1 MDGERRM
8 WRVATRALVWAGG
21 VAFFILLS
29 CGEPDIPDTSRW
41 VEAARVPRS
50 IKRINGLTAAPDGAV
65 YAAGETRDGAAVV
78 LKYDGRELK
87 ETFRATYG
95 SSRFDSVR
103 YGGGRI
109 WAGGSRVVGKDYL
122 PYCVR
127 SSDGVNWEEF
137 EIPRSLGFVGVS
149 PYPCGDDF
157 VWFVGGTAAYRALF
171 ATYDRGVWK
180 KLNVPSEPEG
190 SEFVVTEGGRAY
202 YYYHKNGILALLIS
216 DDRGNTWARETV
228 EVEYPLY
235 EIRKPKYIKMAP
247 AGETVYLKTD
257 LYGKEEDFNL
267 VGVVARDE
275 APPGRGGYDVA
286 FASPHGPYFTDIKA
300 MAFRS
305 LSDGYAVGPMTSVAL
320 EDGKWLKEATPESW
334 SPMFRLVAT
343 GPYSY
348 WAIVDDT
355 ASSHDHILYEATFE

>member
-1 MDGERRM
+1 MAGKTRFQ
-8 WRVATRALVWAGG
+8 VKATRALLWAGG
-21 VAFFILLS
+21 VAVFILLS
-29 CGEPDIPDTSRW
+29 CGEAVLPQPTRW
-41 VEAARVPRS
+41 VERARFPGS

-65 YAAGETRDGAAVV
+65 YAVGETDDSKAVIYRY
-78 LKYDGRELK
+78 KGGSPK
-87 ETFRATYG
+87 EVYRGPYG

-103 YGGGRI
+103 CGGGRI

-137 EIPRSLGFVGVS
+137 EIPRSLGFVGVN
-149 PYPCGDDF
+149 PYPRADDF
-157 VWFVGGTAAYRALF
+157 VWFGGGTAAYRELF

-180 KLNVPSEPEG
+180 KLNVPSEAEG

-202 YYYHKNGILALLIS
+202 YYYYKNEVLTVLIS
-216 DDRGNTWARETV
+216 DDRGNTWTRETV

-235 EIRKPKYIKMAP
+235 EIRKPKYIKMAA

-286 FASPHGPYFTDIKA
+286 FAAPHGPYFTDIKA

-305 LSDGYAVGPMTSVAL
+305 FSDGYAVGPMTSVAL
-320 EDGKWLKEATPESW
+320 EDGRWLKEATPESW
-334 SPMFRLVAT
+334 SPMFHLVAT

-348 WAIVDDT
+348 WAIVDNT
-355 ASSHDHILYEATFE
+355 ASSHDYILYEATFE

>member
-1 MDGERRM
+1 MANLAKLVG
-8 WRVATRALVWAGG
+8 AAALA
-21 VAFFILLS
+21 LTLS

-41 VEAARVPRS
+41 VEAARFPGS

-65 YAAGETRDGAAVV
+65 YAVGETKDRTAVV

-95 SSRFDSVR
+95 SSRFDSVGC
-103 YGGGRI
+103 GGGRI

-137 EIPRSLGFVGVS
+137 EIPRSLGFVDVS
-149 PYPCGDDF
+149 PYPRADDF
-157 VWFVGGTAAYRALF
+157 VWFTGGTTAYQLLLV
-171 ATYDRGVWK
+171 TYNRGVWK
-180 KLNVPSEPEG
+180 KLNVPSEPYG

-202 YYYHKNGILALLIS
+202 YYYYRNEIPTLLIS

-235 EIRKPKYIKMAP
+235 EIRKPKYIKMAA
-247 AGETVYLKTD
+247 AGETVCLKTD
-257 LYGKEEDFNL
+257 LYGKEENFNL
-267 VGVVARDE
+267 VGVVARNE
-275 APPGRGGYDVA
+275 APPGRGGYEVA
-286 FASPHGPYFTDIKA
+286 FAAPHGPYFSDIAA
-300 MAFRS
+300 MTFRS
-305 LSDGYAVGPMTSVAL
+305 LSEGYAVGPLTSVAL
-320 EDGKWLKEATPESW
+320 EDGRWLKEATVESW

-355 ASSHDHILYEATFE
+355 ASSHDHILYEAKFK